1 MEEITKEARRTSK
14 EPQALLASVKV
25 KVQTEQKWQPWES
38 SKVKSTAGQ
47 KEHKGSSH
55 RNVSFLLETAELFSV
70 D

>member
-14 EPQALLASVKV
+14 ELQALLASVKV
-25 KVQTEQKWQPWES
+25 KVQNEQKWQPWES
-38 SKVKSTAGQ
+38 SEVKHAAGQ

-55 RNVSFLLETAELFSV
+55 RNVSAELFSV